1 MEKDK
6 KSLRIKYR
14 ALRKG
19 VENKKE
25 KDVAIYNVLAESDL
39 YKNADR
45 IMFYISMADEVDTKH
60 IINRAFA
67 DGKSVFVP
75 KVISKT
81 EMKACQ
87 LTGNDVFEK
96 STLGVA
102 EPENPVFADGK
113 DMDLIIV
120 PGLAFSKAGVRL
132 GFGGGYYDRYLK
144 DLKCYTVGLCY
155 ESCLADDLVKEE
167 YDVNVK
173 YIITEKGIVCCGG

>member
-6 KSLRIKYR
+6 KDLRLKYK

-19 VENKKE
+19 VENKEE
-25 KDVAIYNVLAESDL
+25 KDSAIYNFLAESDL

-45 IMFYISMADEVDTKH
+45 IMFYISMADEVDTKT

-87 LTGNDVFEK
+87 LTGDECFEK
-96 STLGVA
+96 SSLGVA

-113 DMDLIIV
+113 EMDLIFV
-120 PGLAFSKAGVRL
+120 PGIAFNSDGVRL

-144 DLKCYTVGLCY
+144 DLSCNTVGLCY
-155 ESCLADDLVKEE
+155 EVCLADDLVKDE

-173 YIITEKGIVCCGG
+173 YIITEKGIVNCGG